1 MGKLTEI
8 AYDPK
13 MIKYKLKYIKNMEW
27 IFDGIGTAL
36 ITLIVGLLTGG
47 AVGYRIGI
55 NKNSAKQKQKS
66 GDNSSQ
72 IQIGRD
78 YNGK

>member
-1 MGKLTEI
+1 
-8 AYDPK
+8 
-13 MIKYKLKYIKNMEW
+13 MEW
-27 IFDGIGTAL
+27 VFDGIGTA
-36 ITLIVGLLTGG
+36 IVTLIVGLLTGG

-55 NKNSAKQKQKS
+55 NKNSATQKQKA
-66 GDNSSQ
+66 GDDSSQ